1 MTSSTYNATTRR
13 GVVER
18 GELACREAEKSVLA
32 KRQLTDWW
40 DSFDS
45 RYMRPYFSKPQEDSP
60 RADVGE
66 S

>member
-1 MTSSTYNATTRR
+1 MTLSKYMRPYR
-13 GVVER
+13 EGVVER
-18 GELACREAEKSVLA
+18 SELAHREAEKSVLA